1 MQNRFDFRGLYV
13 LDLANNHQGQ
23 LDHALR
29 IIKEHGQ
36 AVAKHGVKAALKFQF
51 RHFDTF
57 IHPAHKTGS
66 TNKHIPRFLA
76 NALSDDDFARLTEAV
91 REAGMLTMATPFD
104 EESIDLIEKL
114 DISLIKIASCSARD
128 WPLLEKAAR
137 FNRPVVVS
145 TGGLTL
151 SEIDDVVSFLEHR
164 SVDFALMHCVSVY
177 PTPPEHLQ
185 LNQVATLKHR
195 HPRITVGFSTHEDPA
210 DTRPVMVAVAKG
222 AEMLERHVGV
232 VTDKIQLNA
241 YSSTPEQTDAWIRE
255 AENARVMCGATIRPV
270 SIPSEQESLKSLKRG
285 VFAARDLQK
294 GEALERDAVY
304 FAMPMTEG
312 QLTSDI
318 WKPGI
323 TLQNHIAQDGA
334 IMVDKIQFPPAPP
347 KRQLIHAIHEVK
359 SMLNEA
365 RIFLPVDFNLE
376 FSHHYGVE
384 NFTETGAVLID
395 CINREY
401 CKKLVIQLPGQAHPN
416 HFHKRKE
423 ETFMIL
429 AGELELV
436 LEGRL
441 RVLYPG
447 DLHLI
452 PQGAWHS
459 FSTKTGVI
467 FEEVST
473 THHNDDSFYEDK
485 IINERGRDYRK
496 TVVKQWG
503 RYQLD
508 S

>member
-13 LDLANNHQGQ
+13 LDMANNHQGQ
-23 LDHALR
+23 VDHGLR
-29 IIKEHGQ
+29 IIQEHGQ
-36 AVAKHGVKAALKFQF
+36 AVAKHGVKTALKFQF
-51 RHFDTF
+51 RHFETF
-57 IHPAHKTGS
+57 IHPAHQSGS

-76 NALSDDDFARLTEAV
+76 NALSDDDFARLTTAV

-104 EESIDLIEKL
+104 EESVDLIEKL
-114 DISLIKIASCSARD
+114 DISIIKIASCSARD

-137 FNRPVVVS
+137 YNRPVIVS

-151 SEIDDVVSFLEHR
+151 AEIDDVVSFLEHR

-185 LNQVATLKHR
+185 LNQVSTLKQR

-222 AEMLERHVGV
+222 AEMLERHIGV

-241 YSSTPEQTDAWIRE
+241 YSSTPDQTDAWIAA
-255 AENARVMCGATIRPV
+255 AEDARVMCGAVTRPI
-270 SIPSEQESLKSLKRG
+270 SIASEQESLKSLKRG
-285 VFAARDLQK
+285 VFAVRDLQT
-294 GEALERDAVY
+294 GDALASDAVY

-312 QLTSDI
+312 QLTSEH

-323 TLQNHIAQDGA
+323 TLLQPVVKDGA
-334 IMVDKIQFPPAPP
+334 VMEGILQRPPLPP
-347 KRQLIHAIHEVK
+347 KHRLIDAIHEIK

-376 FSHHYGVE
+376 FSHHYGIE
-384 NFTETGAVLID
+384 NFAETGAVLID

-423 ETFMIL
+423 ETFHVL
-429 AGELELV
+429 AGQLELV

-447 DLHLI
+447 DLYLI

-459 FSTKTGVI
+459 FSSKTGVI

-485 IINERGRDYRK
+485 LINERGRDFRK

-508 S
+508 A

>member
-23 LDHALR
+23 VDHALR
-29 IIKEHGQ
+29 IIHEHGKV
-36 AVAKHGVKAALKFQF
+36 VAKQGVKAALKFQF
-51 RHFDTF
+51 RHFETF
-57 IHPAHKTGS
+57 IHRTHQSGS
-66 TNKHIPRFLA
+66 SNKHIPRFLA
-76 NALSDDDFARLTEAV
+76 NALTDEEFARLTAAV

-104 EESIDLIEKL
+104 EASVELIDKL
-114 DISLIKIASCSARD
+114 DIAIIKIASCSARD
-128 WPLLEKAAR
+128 WPLLEKAASY
-137 FNRPVVVS
+137 NRPLIVS
-145 TGGLTL
+145 TGGLTHA
-151 SEIDDVVSFLEHR
+151 EIDDVVSFLEHR
-164 SVDFALMHCVSVY
+164 SVDFALMHCVSIY

-185 LNQVATLKHR
+185 LNQVAALKQR

-210 DTRPVMVAVAKG
+210 DTRPVMVATAKG

-232 VTDKIQLNA
+232 VTDKTQLNA
-241 YSSTPEQTDAWIRE
+241 YSSTPAQTDAWIAAAE
-255 AENARVMCGATIRPV
+255 AARVMCGAATRPA
-270 SIPSEQESLKSLKRG
+270 SIPAEQDSLISLKRG
-285 VFAARDLQK
+285 VFAARNLDS
-294 GEALERDAVY
+294 GEALAADAVY

-312 QLTSDI
+312 QLTSEQ

-323 TLQNHIAQDGA
+323 TMQQSVAQNEAV
-334 IMVDKIQFPPAPP
+334 MVSTAQFPPAPE
-347 KRQLIHAIHEVK
+347 KRCLIHAIHEIK

-376 FSHHYGVE
+376 FSHHYGVGRFAE
-384 NFTETGAVLID
+384 IGAVLID

-423 ETFMIL
+423 ETFQVL

-459 FSTKTGVI
+459 FSSKTGVI

-485 IINERGRDYRK
+485 LINERGRSFRK

>member
-13 LDLANNHQGQ
+13 LDMANNHQGQ

-29 IIKEHGQ
+29 IVEEHGKE
-36 AVAKHGVKAALKFQF
+36 VAKHGAKAALKFQF
-51 RHFDTF
+51 RHFETF
-57 IHPAHKTGS
+57 IHPAHKSGS
-66 TNKHIPRFLA
+66 SNKHIPRFLA
-76 NALSDDDFARLTEAV
+76 NALSDEDFAKLTDAV
-91 REAGMLTMATPFD
+91 RQAGMLTMATPFD
-104 EESIDLIEKL
+104 EESVDLIEKL
-114 DISLIKIASCSARD
+114 NIDIIKIASCSARD

-137 FNRPVVVS
+137 YNRPLIVS

-151 SEIDDVVSFLEHR
+151 AEIDDVVSFLEHR
-164 SVDFALMHCVSVY
+164 SVDFAMMHCVSVY

-185 LNQVATLKHR
+185 LNQITTLKQR

-210 DTRPVMVAVAKG
+210 DTRPVMVAIAKG
-222 AEMLERHVGV
+222 AEMLERHIGV
-232 VTDKIQLNA
+232 VTDKISLNA
-241 YSSTPEQTDAWIRE
+241 YSSTPEQTDAWI
-255 AENARVMCGATIRPV
+255 AAANIARVMCGATTRPV

-285 VFAARDLQK
+285 VFAARDLQA
-294 GEALERDAVY
+294 GEALARESVY

-312 QLTSDI
+312 QLTSDL

-323 TLQNHIAQDGA
+323 TLLQPMAKDGS
-334 IMVDKIQFPPAPP
+334 IMNDVVQRPALPP
-347 KRQLIHAIHEVK
+347 KHLLIDAIHEIK

-365 RIFLPVDFNLE
+365 RIFLPVDFKLE
-376 FSHHYGVE
+376 FSHHYGIE
-384 NFTETGAVLID
+384 QFMQTGAVLID

-423 ETFMIL
+423 ETFHIL
-429 AGELELV
+429 AGQLELV

-447 DLHLI
+447 DLQLI

-459 FSTKTGVI
+459 FSSSTGVI

-485 IINERGRDYRK
+485 LINERGRDFRK
-496 TVVKQWG
+496 TTVKQWG

-508 S
+508 A

>member
-13 LDLANNHQGQ
+13 LDMANNHQGQ
-23 LDHALR
+23 VDHALR
-29 IIKEHGQ
+29 IIKEHGK
-36 AVAKHGVKAALKFQF
+36 AVAKHGAKAALKFQF
-51 RHFDTF
+51 RHFETF
-57 IHPAHKTGS
+57 IHPTHKTGS
-66 TNKHIPRFLA
+66 NNKHIPRFLA
-76 NALSDDDFARLTEAV
+76 NALSDDDFARLTTAV
-91 REAGMLTMATPFD
+91 RDSGMLTMSTPFD
-104 EESIDLIEKL
+104 EESVDLIEKL
-114 DISLIKIASCSARD
+114 DISIIKVASCSARD
-128 WPLLEKAAR
+128 WPLLERVAR
-137 FNRPVVVS
+137 SNRPVIVS

-151 SEIDDVVSFLEHR
+151 AEIDDVVSFLEHR

-185 LNQVATLKHR
+185 LNQISTLKQR
-195 HPRITVGFSTHEDPA
+195 HPRVTVGFSTHEDPA

-241 YSSTPEQTDAWIRE
+241 YSSTPEQTDAWIAAAE
-255 AENARVMCGATIRPV
+255 AARVMCGATSRPV
-270 SIPSEQESLKSLKRG
+270 SIPAEQDSLKSLKRG
-285 VFAARDLQK
+285 VFAAKALQT

-318 WKPGI
+318 WKPRI
-323 TLQNHIAQDGA
+323 TTSVNVAQDGA
-334 IMVDKIQFPPAPP
+334 IMVAETQSPPAPA
-347 KRQLIHAIHEVK
+347 KRQLIHAIHEIK

-365 RIFLPVDFNLE
+365 RILLPVDFNLE
-376 FSHHYGVE
+376 FSHHYGIE
-384 NFTETGAVLID
+384 KFAETGAVLID

-423 ETFMIL
+423 ETFHVL

-467 FEEVST
+467 FEEIST

-485 IINERGRDYRK
+485 PINERGREFRK